1 MAGFERYGFRKV
13 DIPYISETAGWN
25 VAAGEGG
32 TSDDTSIGI
41 INIMEIEVSRS
52 ADAIMSPVE
61 EGYKVFDNKVIQP
74 LTAKV
79 KIIIKQRNWEKAWEL
94 ILNMYNNR
102 TYEFY
107 DIETRGEILSN
118 MMLTNVSR
126 AEIVEKND
134 ALELE
139 LGFVQ
144 VIYANETDVMIP
156 SDPQN
161 SNTKDTGQ
169 KSIILDILDEYA
181 KHSTPMTSMG
191 YGFLW

>member
-1 MAGFERYGFRKV
+1 MAGFERYGFRNV

-32 TSDDTSIGI
+32 TRDDTSIGI
-41 INIMEIEVSRS
+41 INIMKIDVNRR

-74 LTAKV
+74 LTANV
-79 KIIIKQRNWEKAWEL
+79 TIIVKQRNWEKAWEL

-107 DIETRGEILSN
+107 DIETRGEIISN

-126 AEIVEKND
+126 REIIEKSD
-134 ALELE
+134 AIELT

-144 VIYANETDVMIP
+144 IIYATESSKMIP
-156 SDPQN
+156 SDKQN
-161 SNTKDTGQ
+161 SDTTDTGQ
-169 KSIILDILDEYA
+169 KI
-181 KHSTPMTSMG
+181 
-191 YGFLW
+191 GFAIRIS